1 VSEEHLVN
9 WYNLQAPFDASEIEW
24 RVGSSGLKQGGV
36 WARVFAYVTNRAIQN
51 RLDDILGPA
60 GWSNEF
66 KPGPNGGVICGLAI
80 RCEEHGAGMY
90 WLTKWDGADARDFEP
105 VKSALSDS
113 MKRAA
118 CQWGIGRYLYELES
132 GFADVVEKG
141 TWGAQYAKT
150 QDGTQFYWLP
160 PPLPEWALPAGEEP
174 GEANTKP
181 AQASPDPSENQE
193 PVEKPGPDQLR
204 HVLRHEIGCTTPEEA
219 SLVVH
224 WLWEGK
230 KDGIDDVQ
238 NDEKLADA
246 TLVLLQH
253 KADDGTPVD
262 KMLEEARSYV
272 ESEVPF

>member
-9 WYNLQAPFDASEIEW
+9 WYNLQAPFSSTEIEW
-24 RVGSSGLKQGGV
+24 RVGSSGVGNRGA
-36 WARVFAYVTNRAIQN
+36 WAKVFAYVTNRAIQN
-51 RLDDILGPA
+51 RLDDACGPD
-60 GWSNEF
+60 GWRNIFES
-66 KPGPNGGVICGLAI
+66 GPLGGVVCGLSI
-80 RCEEHGAGMY
+80 RCGDD
-90 WLTKWDGADARDFEP
+90 WITKWDGADARDFEP

-141 TWGAQYAKT
+141 TSGAQYAKT
-150 QDGTQFYWLP
+150 KDGTQFYWLP

-193 PVEKPGPDQLR
+193 PVEKPATDQLR
-204 HVLRHEIGCTTPEEA
+204 HVLRHSLDCGNAEDA
-219 SLVVH
+219 SLVVR
-224 WLWEGK
+224 WLWGGE

-238 NDEKLADA
+238 NDEHLAAA
-246 TLVLLQH
+246 TLELLQLQMNDH
-253 KADDGTPVD
+253 TRQQTVLDDA
-262 KMLEEARSYV
+262 KSYA